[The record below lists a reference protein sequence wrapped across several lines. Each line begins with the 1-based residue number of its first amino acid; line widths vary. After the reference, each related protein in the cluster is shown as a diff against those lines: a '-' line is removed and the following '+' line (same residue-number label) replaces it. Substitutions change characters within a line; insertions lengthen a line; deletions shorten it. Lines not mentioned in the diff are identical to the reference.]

1 MTPKDHHKICTKG
14 LTIIRRFDTPK
25 PHIKVKTPENPDK
38 WEEHDNYTS
47 VQVRDN
53 VADYLLATNYYVED
67 PLPTKDKVKQQA
79 IAILQDIIKFYQPV
93 YAEGILTEFENRLN
107 SI

>member
-1 MTPKDHHKICTKG
+1 MTPEDHHKICTKG

-25 PHIKVKTPENPDK
+25 PHIKEKTPENPDK

-79 IAILQDIIKFYQPV
+79 ISILQDIIEFWNPPH
-93 YAEGILTEFENRLN
+93 AEGILTEFENRLN